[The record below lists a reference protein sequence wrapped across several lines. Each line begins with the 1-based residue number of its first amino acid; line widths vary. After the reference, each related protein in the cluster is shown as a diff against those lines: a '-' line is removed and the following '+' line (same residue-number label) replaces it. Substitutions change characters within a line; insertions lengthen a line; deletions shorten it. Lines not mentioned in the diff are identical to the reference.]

1 MIICINWGMIVD
13 VDFGA
18 LHFCIPKDAKSR
30 YVENAQKCQK
40 LSFAKL
46 APIVPQKCYA
56 PKSTSTI
63 ILQLIHMAIDAKLS
77 A

>member
-1 MIICINWGMIVD
+1 MIID
-13 VDFGA
+13 VNFGA
-18 LHFCIPKDAKSR
+18 LHFCSPKDAKSR
-30 YVENAQKCQK
+30 NVENGQKCQK

-63 ILQLIHMAIDAKLS
+63 ILQLIQMVTDAKLS
-77 A
+77 TKTCFI

>member
-1 MIICINWGMIVD
+1 MNVD

-40 LSFAKL
+40 LTFAKL
-46 APIVPQKCYA
+46 APIVPQKYNA

-63 ILQLIHMAIDAKLS
+63 IPQLIQIAIGAKLS
-77 A
+77 ARTCFI